1 MAWSSLI
8 AMRGLLITGGAA
20 AAAVLAVAASGCG
33 PATPATPAAQS
44 ASGSPSV
51 VAPASVDP
59 CTATAAYA
67 AEVSDAGK
75 VVWQVA
81 MPPGQADGVPSPVVI
96 SGIAVFAAESDLT
109 GLRATDGHRLWDFHV
124 RSRGSVANAVS
135 GLWPWDGNAIALI
148 EYSDTDWRVVAIN
161 PATGQVRWQFKLTA
175 QVDAFPVLSTDGVLA
190 LGADKRIYAVSLAN
204 GHLLWSRHL
213 VEPALNGN
221 NTDQLVIADG
231 VLIAAYT
238 LQDPVRSGFLDGFAE
253 KTGAQLWS
261 RTGMPQVLSM
271 QADGS
276 TVFLSGASSD
286 SSGKQ
291 QASPLTAL
299 SAASGKTIWHAS
311 VGYVYAVWTA
321 PGLVIFGSQSGMYDV
336 DPATGARRWRVPGEN
351 NAPGGD
357 PSSLAITA
365 SDVLYYPNGPNLTD
379 RSLSNGTVA
388 WTQPAAA
395 GGSTFVLTPNGP
407 NAQVAASNNFDDAP
421 QARVYL
427 VDLRTGKL
435 AAPVIELPSDLP
447 AAPVVDGSDVIYQL
461 SPEPCEH
468 TETAPAVPS

>member
-8 AMRGLLITGGAA
+8 AMRKLLVTGC
-20 AAAVLAVAASGCG
+20 AAAVLAIAAAGCG
-33 PATPATPAAQS
+33 PATTAAQP
-44 ASGSPSV
+44 ASGSPSAA
-51 VAPASVDP
+51 APATADP
-59 CTATAAYA
+59 CKATAAYA

-75 VVWQVA
+75 VIWQA
-81 MPPGQADGVPSPVVI
+81 SMPPGQADAVPSPVVI
-96 SGIAVFAAESDLT
+96 NGIAVFAAENDLT

-124 RSRGSVANAVS
+124 RSHGSLADAVN
-135 GLWPWDGNAIALI
+135 GLWQWDGSAIALI

-161 PATGQVRWQFKLTA
+161 PAAGQVRWQFKLTA

-190 LGADKRIYAVSLAN
+190 LGAHKSIYAVSLSN
-204 GHLLWSRHL
+204 GHLLWSRNL
-213 VEPALNGN
+213 VKPALNGN
-221 NTDQLVIADG
+221 NTDQLVITHG
-231 VLIAAYT
+231 VVIAAYS
-238 LQDPVRSGFLDGFAE
+238 LQDPVRGGFLDGFAE

-261 RTGMPQVLSM
+261 RTGMPQVLNM
-271 QADGS
+271 QPDGS
-276 TVFLSGASSD
+276 IVFLSGASSD

-291 QASPLTAL
+291 QASPLIAL

-336 DPATGARRWRVPGEN
+336 DPATGAQRWRVPGEN
-351 NAPGGD
+351 NAPPGD

-379 RSLSNGTVA
+379 RSLSNGAVA

-395 GGSTFVLTPNGP
+395 RGSGTFVSAPDGP
-407 NAQVAASNNFDDAP
+407 NAQVAVSNNFDDVP
-421 QARVYL
+421 QTRVYP
-427 VDLRTGKL
+427 VDLHTGKL
-435 AAPVIELPSDLP
+435 TAPVTELPSDLP
-447 AAPVVDGSDVIYQL
+447 AAPVVVGSDVIYQL

-468 TETAPAVPS
+468 TMTPGAVSS